1 VCAAMSTPAK
11 PESPGAVPL
20 CVDLDGTL
28 ICTDLLWETLLR
40 LLQRNPAALFQILW
54 WWSHG
59 RACLKQNLARRVQV
73 EPASLPYHEPFVAW
87 LREQKAAGRKLLL
100 VTASDVS
107 AARPVAA
114 HVRLFDEVMASDGGT
129 NLRSHNKLRAL
140 TEKFG
145 ERGFDYAGNSSADFA
160 VWQGARRAIVVNASK
175 SVAAHAAGCAT
186 VERVFPPGT
195 SAPAAL
201 LRCLRPHQWVKNLL
215 IFVPALAAHEL
226 TNVVAMQRAAWAFG
240 VFCLCASGV
249 YVMNDLMDLDA
260 DRQHPLKRKRP
271 FAAGELPIPAG
282 SAIGAG
288 LLLAGLLAAIHLSW
302 LFAGVTATY
311 LILTTTYS
319 WRLKSIALLDVFVLA
334 GLYTIR
340 LLAGSAATGIPSSSW
355 LLIFSIFIF
364 LSLALVKRYVEL
376 YNSKNGGAARQLGGR
391 GYSTDDLEMV
401 ASLGAGCGYL
411 AALVL
416 ALYVDSQKVV
426 TLYAH
431 PNVLLILCPL
441 LLYWI
446 SHVWLLA
453 HRGRMHDDP
462 VLFAVK
468 DGVSYFIGALALAV
482 LWLAA
487 RP

>member
-1 VCAAMSTPAK
+1 
-11 PESPGAVPL
+11 
-20 CVDLDGTL
+20 
-28 ICTDLLWETLLR
+28 
-40 LLQRNPAALFQILW
+40 
-54 WWSHG
+54 
-59 RACLKQNLARRVQV
+59 
-73 EPASLPYHEPFVAW
+73 
-87 LREQKAAGRKLLL
+87 
-100 VTASDVS
+100 
-107 AARPVAA
+107 
-114 HVRLFDEVMASDGGT
+114 MASDGRT
-129 NLRSHNKLRAL
+129 NLRSRNKLRAL

-160 VWQGARRAIVVNASK
+160 VWVGARHAIVVNASK
-175 SVAAHAAGCAT
+175 SVTAHAAGCAT
-186 VERVFPPGT
+186 VEREFPPGAST
-195 SAPAAL
+195 PAAL
-201 LRCLRPHQWVKNLL
+201 WRCLRPHQWVKNLL
-215 IFVPALAAHEL
+215 VFVPALAAHQL
-226 TNVVAMQRAAWAFG
+226 TDAVAMQRAAWAFG

-249 YVMNDLMDLDA
+249 YVLNDLMDLDA
-260 DRQHPLKRKRP
+260 DRQHALKRRRP
-271 FAAGELPIPAG
+271 FAAGQLPIPTG
-282 SAIGAG
+282 LAISAG
-288 LLLAGLLAAIHLSW
+288 LLLAGLLAAIELSW
-302 LFAGVTATY
+302 LFAGVTAAY
-311 LILTTTYS
+311 LVLTTSYS

-340 LLAGSAATGIPSSSW
+340 LLAGSAASGIPSSSW

-376 YNSKNGGAARQLGGR
+376 YNSRNGGATRQLGGR

-401 ASLGAGCGYL
+401 ASLGAGSGYL